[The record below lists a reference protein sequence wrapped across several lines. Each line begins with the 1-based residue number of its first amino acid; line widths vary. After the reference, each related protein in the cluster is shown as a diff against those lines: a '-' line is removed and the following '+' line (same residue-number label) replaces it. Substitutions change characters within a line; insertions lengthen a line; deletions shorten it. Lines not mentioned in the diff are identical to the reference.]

1 MTDLTRLKKD
11 LLVECKDDHVGL
23 WTFIKCVR
31 LDLGVAD
38 PGRIRRLALEIIQE
52 FLESG
57 LVQAGFPTAD
67 GRGFKPWSLAPEEAV
82 ARINSEWDV
91 LGREPNIGDIVW
103 FTTTE
108 KGDKEV
114 EAVAV

>member
-1 MTDLTRLKKD
+1 MSDLNQLKAD

-23 WTFIKCVR
+23 WTLIKCVR
-31 LDLGVAD
+31 LDLGVTD
-38 PGRIRRLALEIIQE
+38 PAEVRRVTLELVVE

-67 GRGFKPWSLAPEEAV
+67 GRGFKRWDLSPEQVV
-82 ARINSEWDV
+82 ARIEHEWDA

-114 EAVAV
+114 HAVPA